1 MAGITIFLADYFLVF
16 LAIAVFFLL
25 ALIGYLKEHKS
36 AKKKEDEIAKTQTIK
51 ANDNVEQLNTEEKE
65 QTPNENIISNLN
77 NKEEEKSAQ
86 PNLVDQPNVETNE
99 KISEA
104 PKEVKQEEKLSD
116 EPVVQTPTVETPKDA
131 SDGSIE
137 VL

>member
-1 MAGITIFLADYFLVF
+1 MASITIFLADYFLVF
-16 LAIAVFFLL
+16 LAAAVFFLL
-25 ALIGYLKEHKS
+25 ALIGYLKEQKNV
-36 AKKKEDEIAKTQTIK
+36 KKKEDEIAKTETIK
-51 ANDNVEQLNTEEKE
+51 ANDNVEQLNTEKKE
-65 QTPNENIISNLN
+65 QTPNENIINDLN
-77 NKEEEKSAQ
+77 NKEEEKSVQ

-99 KISEA
+99 KVSEA